1 MQWAVILAGG
11 SGTRFWPLSTPTRPK
26 QLLPL
31 AGAGSTAEAAFE
43 RLAGLLPPERI
54 LLVTGAGLAGP
65 LRTKLGV
72 PAENVLVEPE
82 AKSTGPALVWG
93 SWVARSRDPEAVVLS
108 THADWHVPDPAAFV
122 RTAEV
127 ALAVADTAPWLVT
140 VGVVPTRPE
149 TGYGYIIPGQPV
161 EGGFLVAEFKEKP
174 TVEGAGALIARG
186 ALWNSGLFAWRADT
200 LLTEI
205 ERHAP
210 EMAGA
215 LPALAR
221 ADVASFFRHCHA
233 VSIDVGV
240 LERSPAVVVVPGP
253 FEWDDIGTWEA
264 LARIRPLDPNR
275 NVLAGNVTAVDTRD
289 SIGWSETMPIVMAGV
304 ENVVVVEANGRILV
318 MDRRHAAG
326 LKQIL
331 EQLPPSVREI
341 AVS

>member
-11 SGTRFWPLSTPTRPK
+11 SGTRFWPLSSPGRPK

-31 AGAGSTAEAAFE
+31 AGTRSTAEAAYE
-43 RLAGLLPPERI
+43 RLAGLMPPERI
-54 LLVTGAGLAGP
+54 LLVTGAALAGP
-65 LRTKLGV
+65 LLSKLQM

-82 AKSTGPALVWG
+82 AKSTGPALAWG
-93 SWVARSRDPEAVVLS
+93 SWVARSRDPDAVVLS

-122 RTAEV
+122 RTARIALSV
-127 ALAVADTAPWLVT
+127 AEESPRLVT

-149 TGYGYIIPGQPV
+149 TGYGYIIPGPPV
-161 EGGFLVAEFKEKP
+161 GSGFVVAEFKEKP
-174 TVEGAGALIARG
+174 TVEGAAVLIERG

-205 ERHAP
+205 ERHTP
-210 EMAGA
+210 EIAGA

-221 ADVASFFRHCHA
+221 ADVSSFFHHCQS

-240 LERSPAVVVVPGP
+240 LERSAAVVVVPGA

-264 LARIRPLDPNR
+264 LARIRPLDQNG
-275 NVLAGNVTAVDTRD
+275 NVLAGNVTAVDTQG
-289 SIGWSETMPIVMAGV
+289 SIGWSETMPIVLAGV

-326 LKQIL
+326 LKQVL
-331 EQLPPSVREI
+331 DQLPPSVREI
-341 AVS
+341 AES